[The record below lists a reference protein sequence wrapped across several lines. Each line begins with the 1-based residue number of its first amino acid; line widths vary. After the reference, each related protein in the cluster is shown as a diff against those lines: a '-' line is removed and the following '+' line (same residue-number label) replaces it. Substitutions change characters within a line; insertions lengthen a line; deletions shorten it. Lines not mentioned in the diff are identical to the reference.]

1 MKKVVKVSLIC
12 AGTLTLLAITAAAYL
27 YRAGQDTSDP
37 PEVKVPPPR
46 TAPTITGDIDL
57 SPAKWD
63 AAKRVALFERNARM
77 GDADAMA
84 VGSHGAIAATTGA
97 PAVHAGL
104 TALENG
110 GNAIDAVLSTS
121 LAQISLAMGCWVSYA
136 GIFEL
141 VYYDAKSGQVYN
153 LNAGYN
159 SVLGESDPS
168 SIPFGTDAD
177 GNPTPSGRTAL
188 VPGYF
193 AGVQAAHEK
202 FGRLPFESLFEP
214 AVSIAEEGMR
224 VTSYQ
229 ESLIDYRKDV
239 LSRLPETRAVFGKAD
254 GSFYRAGDL
263 LKQTALTAT
272 LKAVAKQGADYIY
285 QGPWAAKFVEAVQDD
300 GGKITLEDMARYEV
314 IWPQPLEYDFGDYS
328 LHMTGRPGQGGTHLA
343 EALNLA
349 RVSGL
354 AEMGD
359 YRASPEAFFWFTQF
373 THAADISHVPRFARG
388 ALFFGRTSSG
398 AWPSGVRWIREC
410 KTAQQR
416 TMRARYGTRCLGEIF
431 DSRPLQK
438 RSRSTR
444 MQLSSWISGATS
456 RPSLTPSTRT
466 HGVPQAFLSTASR
479 YLIQLR
485 STSVLAALEPGSRL
499 PNPVEPLI
507 MFKNGKPIGAAFSHV
522 HWQEARC
529 SSGWIR
535 ECKTAQQRT
544 MRARYGIPKHSD
556 AIVVMDKWG
565 NIAAVTH
572 SINAYAWG
580 TTGIFVDG
588 VSIPD
593 SASFYQSVLAALE
606 PGSRLPNPVEP
617 LIMFK
622 NGKPIGAFSSIGEG
636 LHQKM
641 FAVLYNI
648 MAHDAS
654 LEEAMSAPSTHFPA
668 FDSEESLKQP
678 TVQVVEGEFA
688 AELLEQARAMGLDVK
703 EFPNTFEAVSGR
715 GFVVGVMVNRNGDY
729 EAVAPRML
737 NAPAEALLWDPA
749 SRFVSE

>member
-46 TAPTITGDIDL
+46 TEPTITGDIDL
-57 SPAKWD
+57 SPANWD

-177 GNPTPSGRTAL
+177 GKPTPSGRTAL

-285 QGPWAAKFVEAVQDD
+285 QGPWAAKFVEAVQAD

-388 ALFFGRTSSG
+388 ALFFGLDTGMQNRATENHARALWDKMSRGDFRLTS
-398 AWPSGVRWIREC
+398 APKKV
-410 KTAQQR
+410 
-416 TMRARYGTRCLGEIF
+416 
-431 DSRPLQK
+431 
-438 RSRSTR
+438 
-444 MQLSSWISGATS
+444 
-456 RPSLTPSTRT
+456 
-466 HGVPQAFLSTASR
+466 
-479 YLIQLR
+479 
-485 STSVLAALEPGSRL
+485 
-499 PNPVEPLI
+499 
-507 MFKNGKPIGAAFSHV
+507 
-522 HWQEARC
+522 
-529 SSGWIR
+529 
-535 ECKTAQQRT
+535 
-544 MRARYGIPKHSD
+544 PKHSD

-593 SASFYQSVLAALE
+593 SASFYQSVLAELE